1 MGVTM
6 DFARLEQTGQQGGQQ
21 NPTHCLPVLHQ
32 ERGARQFLTHA
43 AYNQTWHPDLVVEAC
58 LPGRL
63 GTVVQLALNVVPQ
76 GPSCNRRS
84 RIPTSSPA
92 LHPAADRPVSVRQR
106 PARRACSSSRQVP
119 SVHHRDRRRPA
130 SVGTSRPKHSRWARP
145 ESDRAGHDS
154 VSGCGARSFDQ
165 IIVLGKIELETEK
178 RVDAVFV
185 PGPRPTD
192 LAGLAVKLVPHEKAQ
207 DRRRTLLAIH

>member
-76 GPSCNRRS
+76 GRLVTAEVESPLLHRPYTRQQTGQFQFGNVRHVVRALLPDRFLLFTTGIDEDPQAWERPDRS
-84 RIPTSSPA
+84 TLDGRVQNQIEPVTIA
-92 LHPAADRPVSVRQR
+92 FLGAAR
-106 PARRACSSSRQVP
+106 ARSTRSSSWGKSSLKLRNVLMPYLFQG
-119 SVHHRDRRRPA
+119 RDQPIL
-130 SVGTSRPKHSRWARP
+130 
-145 ESDRAGHDS
+145 RAW
-154 VSGCGARSFDQ
+154 R
-165 IIVLGKIELETEK
+165 
-178 RVDAVFV
+178 
-185 PGPRPTD
+185 
-192 LAGLAVKLVPHEKAQ
+192 
-207 DRRRTLLAIH
+207 